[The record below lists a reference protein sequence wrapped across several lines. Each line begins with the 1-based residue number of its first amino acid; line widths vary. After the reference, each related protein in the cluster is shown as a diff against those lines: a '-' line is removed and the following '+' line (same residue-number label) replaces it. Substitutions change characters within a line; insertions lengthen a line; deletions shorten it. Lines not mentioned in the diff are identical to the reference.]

1 MNKKVEVSFI
11 KKIVQSRNS
20 YLLWIPKDEAEFLD
34 IKNNDFVRVSLEKV
48 NKDKKEKKVK
58 R

>member
-1 MNKKVEVSFI
+1 MDKSGVSFI
-11 KKIVQSRNS
+11 KKVVRSRNS

-34 IKNNDFVRVSLEKV
+34 IKDADFVRISLEKLKQ
-48 NKDKKEKKVK
+48 NKIKKGKNE